1 MVKLI
6 AIDLDDTLLR
16 TDCTISQR
24 AQAAIKAA
32 IARGVAVTLAT
43 GRMYRSARPYA
54 LELGLDL
61 PLITYQGALI
71 KSGLSGEELWH
82 RPLPPELAADLINLA
97 RAEGIH
103 ANIYLDDHLYV
114 ERDTAEAQAYS
125 RLARV
130 PYTVEEDLR
139 SRILKSGQGPS
150 KILFIAEP
158 ERLDRLAA
166 GLRPGWQ
173 KKVQMAKSKNHYLEF
188 THPEASKGQALAAL
202 CRHLH
207 LELKETMAIGD
218 SFNDLDMIEMAGIG
232 VAMGN
237 ARPEIKAIADYV
249 TLANDD
255 DGVAEA
261 IQRFVL

>member
-16 TDCTISQR
+16 TDCTISPR

-32 IARGVAVTLAT
+32 SARGVAVTLAT

-82 RPLPPELAADLINLA
+82 CPLPPEMAAEIITLA
-97 RAEGIH
+97 REEGIH

-114 ERDTAEAQAYS
+114 EKATAEAEAYS
-125 RLARV
+125 QLARV

-139 SRILKSGQGPS
+139 GRILASGQGPS
-150 KILFIAEP
+150 KILLIAEP
-158 ERLDRLAA
+158 ERLDQLAA
-166 GLRPGWQ
+166 ALRPRWQ
-173 KKVQMAKSKNHYLEF
+173 GKVQLAKSKDHYLEF
-188 THPEASKGQALAAL
+188 THPEASKGQALIAL
-202 CRHLH
+202 CRYLD
-207 LELKETMAIGD
+207 LELKDAMAIGD
-218 SFNDLDMIEMAGIG
+218 SFNDLDMIELAGIG

-237 ARPEIKAIADYV
+237 AKPEVKAIADYV

-261 IQRFVL
+261 IHRFVL